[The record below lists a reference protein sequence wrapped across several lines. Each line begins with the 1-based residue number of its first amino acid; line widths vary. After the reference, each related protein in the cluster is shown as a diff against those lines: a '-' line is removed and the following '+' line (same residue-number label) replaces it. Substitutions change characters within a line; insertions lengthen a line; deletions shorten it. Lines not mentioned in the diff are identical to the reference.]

1 VGKEKQLT
9 MKGKISFK
17 PLREKDLPLMHHWL
31 NTPHVSEW
39 WSLDG
44 NHHPSMEE
52 VIKHFS
58 PRIKGKEPVDVY
70 IIIYNDKAIGMIQSC
85 QLDDYPEEKALFGLD
100 DRCVGIDIFIGEEDH
115 VHKGLGSGII
125 REFLKQVVFSKYSA
139 DSCVVDPQVEN
150 KIAIR
155 AYKKV
160 GFKYLRT
167 VWYEKDKMDE
177 NIYIIRRD
185 EFLEES
191 VN

>member
-1 VGKEKQLT
+1 LT

-17 PLREKDLPLMHHWL
+17 PLQEKDLPLMHRWL
-31 NTPHVSEW
+31 NTQHVSEW

-52 VIKHFS
+52 VVSHFS
-58 PRIKGKEPVDVY
+58 PRVKGKEPVDVF
-70 IIIYNDKAIGMIQSC
+70 IIVYDGKPIGMIQSC
-85 QLDDYPEEKALFGLD
+85 RLDDYPEEKALFGLD
-100 DRCVGIDIFIGEEDH
+100 DRCAGIDIFIGEEDY

-125 REFLKQVVFSKYSA
+125 REFLKQVVFSKYNA
-139 DSCVVDPQVEN
+139 DSCIIDPQVEN

-155 AYKKV
+155 AYEKV